1 VLYLCFE
8 SHISSALFHHIAI
21 GFRLQNLIL
30 FLYWSVR
37 FSRIMTDFKD
47 RKKKG
52 NIGRVVIVT
61 GSGKGIG
68 KSIAKEFAENG
79 YSVILN
85 ARDESE
91 LKESAK
97 EIMGQT
103 VSDGN
108 NIISISGDVS
118 KEENC
123 KSLIDGAISRFG
135 RVDVLVNNAGIKGAS
150 KKITDLTTG
159 EWSEVMDIN
168 LKSTFFCTREVL
180 KHMLKKNVGNSDID
194 NNFSIIN
201 ISSVHESLPQPES
214 VPYAASKGG
223 MQMFTKTVALDVA
236 ESGIR
241 VNGIAPGTIDTDV
254 NKEVL
259 DDEHKKKQEEQNI
272 PLQRIGKPD
281 EVAKVALFLASSD
294 ASYITG
300 TTIYVDGGMS
310 LTS

>member
-1 VLYLCFE
+1 
-8 SHISSALFHHIAI
+8 
-21 GFRLQNLIL
+21 
-30 FLYWSVR
+30 
-37 FSRIMTDFKD
+37 MTDFKD

-300 TTIYVDGGMS
+300 TTIYVDGGMY

>member
-1 VLYLCFE
+1 
-8 SHISSALFHHIAI
+8 
-21 GFRLQNLIL
+21 
-30 FLYWSVR
+30 
-37 FSRIMTDFKD
+37 MTDFKD
-47 RKKKG
+47 RKKDS
-52 NIGRVVIVT
+52 NIGKVVIVT

-79 YSVILN
+79 YSVVLN

-91 LKESAK
+91 LKEAAK
-97 EIMGQT
+97 EIMRET
-103 VSDGN
+103 MADDN
-108 NIISISGDVS
+108 NVIFISGDVS
-118 KEENC
+118 REENC

-150 KKITDLTTG
+150 KKITDLTIS

-168 LKSTFFCTREVL
+168 LKSTFFCTREAL
-180 KHMLKKNVGNSDID
+180 KHMLKINMGNNNIN

-201 ISSVHESLPQPES
+201 ISSVHESLPQPAS

-259 DDEHKKKQEEQNI
+259 NDEFKKKQEEQNI
-272 PLQRIGKPD
+272 PLHRIGKPD

>member
-1 VLYLCFE
+1 
-8 SHISSALFHHIAI
+8 
-21 GFRLQNLIL
+21 
-30 FLYWSVR
+30 
-37 FSRIMTDFKD
+37 MTDFKD
-47 RKKKG
+47 RKKNR

-97 EIMGQT
+97 DIMGQT
-103 VSDGN
+103 VSDDN
-108 NIISISGDVS
+108 NIIFIPGDVS
-118 KEENC
+118 REENC
-123 KSLIDGAISRFG
+123 KLLIDGAISRFG

-150 KKITDLTTG
+150 KKITELTLI

-180 KHMLKKNVGNSDID
+180 KQMLKKMWEITTLTII
-194 NNFSIIN
+194 FQLSIFHLCMN
-201 ISSVHESLPQPES
+201 RYHNLNQFHTLHQ
-214 VPYAASKGG
+214 KGG

-259 DDEHKKKQEEQNI
+259 DDEHKKKQEEQNM
-272 PLQRIGKPD
+272 PLHRIGKPD